1 MEESNQEQR
10 LKVRKSMMGLL
21 ARREHSRQEL
31 FQKTQIKGFDPELI
45 NDNIDDFIEHDWQ
58 SDIRYAAMLLRS
70 RILKCHGPI
79 KIKMELKNKGVSG
92 DIIDQCLQTK
102 EDWNELALTALSR
115 KFSAPSR
122 DIIESN
128 KQYRFLQQR
137 GFSTDQI
144 KWAKNNF
151 K

>member
-1 MEESNQEQR
+1 
-10 LKVRKSMMGLL
+10 MMGLL

-45 NDNIDDFIEHDWQ
+45 NANIDDFIEHDWQ

-70 RILKCHGPI
+70 RVIKCHGPI

-92 DIIDQCLQTK
+92 DIIDRCLQTK
-102 EDWNELALTALSR
+102 QDWNKLALTALSR

-122 DIIESN
+122 DINESN

-137 GFSTDQI
+137 GFSVDQI
-144 KWAKNNF
+144 KWAKKNF